1 MKTCRLR
8 QYVSDTIDRK
18 TVSTLSG
25 IADRFESSFKERG
38 DCKNEEEL
46 AGVIFDLLLDDD
58 GSVKDFGHAA
68 EIRGLIDEAWKQ
80 QERGIANLGEIIK
93 SVPTS
98 VKAELGEEDRKR
110 LDSNFKSWKDVFR
123 LYLPTFGIVGAIIGI
138 VLTGCIMLSN
148 SASDAKREY
157 EQRISQLERWYEDN
171 ADAVAFGQFYRENY
185 PKQYRQWH
193 TGQWQQDIAYRD
205 SLRRAHSFRP
215 PPPPVPIRRLTP
227 PKLYTKQFA

>member
-1 MKTCRLR
+1 MSNPFENVPASAD
-8 QYVSDTIDRK
+8 VSDTIDRK

-25 IADRFESSFKERG
+25 IADRFEKAASRNEAIV
-38 DCKNEEEL
+38 KNEEEL

-68 EIRGLIDEAWKQ
+68 EIQALIDNARKL

-110 LDSNFKSWKDVFR
+110 LDSNFKNWKDVFR

-193 TGQWQQDIAYRD
+193 TGQWQHDIAYRD
-205 SLRRAHSFRP
+205 SLRRAHSLA
-215 PPPPVPIRRLTP
+215 RLRH
-227 PKLYTKQFA
+227 LYQSDD

>member
-1 MKTCRLR
+1 MSNPFEN
-8 QYVSDTIDRK
+8 VPASADVPGTIDKK
-18 TVSTLSG
+18 TVSALSG
-25 IADRFESSFKERG
+25 IADRFEKAASRNEAIV
-38 DCKNEEEL
+38 KNEEEL

-68 EIRGLIDEAWKQ
+68 EIRALIDNARKL
-80 QERGIANLGEIIK
+80 QERCIANLGEIIR

-123 LYLPTFGIVGAIIGI
+123 LYLPSFGIVGAIVGI
-138 VLTGCIMLSN
+138 ILTGSIMLSN

-171 ADAVAFGQFYRENY
+171 ADAIAFGQFYRENY

-205 SLRRAHSFRP
+205 SLRRAHSLDCLRS
-215 PPPPVPIRRLTP
+215 
-227 PKLYTKQFA
+227 LYESE

>member
-1 MKTCRLR
+1 MSNPFEN
-8 QYVSDTIDRK
+8 VPASADVPGTIDKK
-18 TVSTLSG
+18 TVSALSG
-25 IADRFESSFKERG
+25 IADRFEKAASRNEAIV
-38 DCKNEEEL
+38 KNEEEL

-80 QERGIANLGEIIK
+80 QERATSTIAAMLR

-98 VKAELGEEDRKR
+98 VKAELSEEDRKR

-123 LYLPTFGIVGAIIGI
+123 LYLPAFGIVALAVGII
-138 VLTGCIMLSN
+138 LTGSLMLMN
-148 SASDAKREY
+148 TAADTKREY

-205 SLRRAHSFRP
+205 SLRRAHSLDRL
-215 PPPPVPIRRLTP
+215 RRL
-227 PKLYTKQFA
+227 YQSE

>member
-1 MKTCRLR
+1 MSNPFEN
-8 QYVSDTIDRK
+8 VPASADVPGTIDKK
-18 TVSTLSG
+18 TVSALSG
-25 IADRFESSFKERG
+25 IADRFEKAASRNEAIV
-38 DCKNEEEL
+38 KNEEEL

-68 EIRGLIDEAWKQ
+68 EIRALIDNARKL
-80 QERGIANLGEIIK
+80 QERCIANLGEIIR

-123 LYLPTFGIVGAIIGI
+123 LYLPSFGIVGAIVGI
-138 VLTGCIMLSN
+138 ILTGSIMLSN

-205 SLRRAHSFRP
+205 SLRRAHSLD
-215 PPPPVPIRRLTP
+215 RL
-227 PKLYTKQFA
+227 KRLYEAEE